1 VINTN
6 DETGVI
12 YITYLITLRFIRAW

>member
-6 DETGVI
+6 DETGVV
-12 YITYLITLRFIRAW
+12 YITYLVTLRFIRAW